1 MARCLMIPYG
11 DRPGACPLGTLRE
24 FRPLRGSNCGPYGP
38 GEWRIGNGGG
48 ASGAQN
54 VGAGFGAPGL
64 VRLDRNT
71 FCLFVPFAKV
81 SFDIFQ
87 RFTQFL
93 VHLFPKPLRRNY
105 FYIR

>member
-54 VGAGFGAPGL
+54 VGAGFMPAQSEQLTAISDQDKRGGRIPNA
-64 VRLDRNT
+64 
-71 FCLFVPFAKV
+71 
-81 SFDIFQ
+81 
-87 RFTQFL
+87 
-93 VHLFPKPLRRNY
+93 
-105 FYIR
+105 